1 MPRSPSVPLADG
13 EGCPDCQE
21 REERDDAGREALR
34 ESHARLIDRRMPSP
48 ILSLL
53 LAVAAASAFQCAS
66 TPDAERAAD
75 AAQGVTDTTVT
86 AEHVVDSALV
96 VVRRHALW
104 RDTVTWSVVE
114 PEVRALV
121 DGATSPGDADR
132 AVRHLLVRLGDAHSV
147 LMDAA
152 EAERWRTPG
161 GIERRTSEI
170 RVIDRVGYVM
180 VPGYTGGDVAA
191 ARIYARTVH
200 AALDSARH
208 AAPCGWIVDLRQN
221 DGGNMYPMLA
231 ALKPLLGDGVV
242 GAFERP
248 AGSPPDSMGAW
259 VPGQWV
265 GLEPPPPPLMTLA
278 DVPVAVITGPGTASS
293 GEAVT
298 VAFRGRPRTR
308 SFGQPTA
315 GYSTGNDLYALPGGA
330 VMALT
335 TNVFADRTGRRYGGA
350 VDPDQRI
357 DVEGLDGPSLDGNP
371 AITAAITWLR
381 RESACSGSGSQR
393 GAAASQTS
401 ASGRPPTCHPACAD
415 P

>member
-208 AAPCGWIVDLRQN
+208 AAPCGWIVD
-221 DGGNMYPMLA
+221 
-231 ALKPLLGDGVV
+231 
-242 GAFERP
+242 
-248 AGSPPDSMGAW
+248 
-259 VPGQWV
+259 
-265 GLEPPPPPLMTLA
+265 
-278 DVPVAVITGPGTASS
+278 
-293 GEAVT
+293 
-298 VAFRGRPRTR
+298 
-308 SFGQPTA
+308 
-315 GYSTGNDLYALPGGA
+315 
-330 VMALT
+330 
-335 TNVFADRTGRRYGGA
+335 
-350 VDPDQRI
+350 
-357 DVEGLDGPSLDGNP
+357 
-371 AITAAITWLR
+371 
-381 RESACSGSGSQR
+381 
-393 GAAASQTS
+393 
-401 ASGRPPTCHPACAD
+401 HPNF
-415 P
+415 